1 MTRRQRI
8 RFKLWIA
15 YLLPRW
21 VVYAC
26 GLRLLNFYTKGEVR
40 TKDKLDQIRLT
51 SALNRWI
58 GNDGTEGQF
67 KKQSRLSRFFMR
79 RRTKL

>member
-1 MTRRQRI
+1 MKIDRR
-8 RFKLWIA
+8 KLWITF
-15 YLLPRW
+15 LLPKW
-21 VVYAC
+21 IVYAC
-26 GLRLLNFYTKGEVR
+26 GLRLMNHYTKGEVW
-40 TKDKLDQIRLT
+40 TKDKLEHIRLT
-51 SALNRWI
+51 SALNRWL

>member
-1 MTRRQRI
+1 MKVNRR
-8 RFKLWIA
+8 KLWITF
-15 YLLPRW
+15 LIPKW
-21 VVYAC
+21 IVYAC
-26 GLRLLNFYTKGEVR
+26 GLRLMNHYTKGEVW
-40 TKDKLDQIRLT
+40 TKDKLELIRLT
-51 SALNRWI
+51 SALNRWL